1 MEESEISNFTE
12 NNANDLVNND
22 INDTNDT
29 NNSTATTNTTI
40 IIPTSKIRK
49 KHTKKINK
57 NPTIK
62 KARLVA
68 KLGTF
73 CKHKF

>member
-1 MEESEISNFTE
+1 MEESEVF
-12 NNANDLVNND
+12 NANSD

-29 NNSTATTNTTI
+29 NNTAATAATTI

-49 KHTKKINK
+49 KHTRKINK

-62 KARLVA
+62 KAKLVA

-73 CKHKF
+73 LK

>member
-1 MEESEISNFTE
+1 MEESEIF
-12 NNANDLVNND
+12 NANSD
-22 INDTNDT
+22 INDTND
-29 NNSTATTNTTI
+29 NTTEAAATTI

-49 KHTKKINK
+49 KHTRKINK

-62 KARLVA
+62 KAKLVA

-73 CKHKF
+73 